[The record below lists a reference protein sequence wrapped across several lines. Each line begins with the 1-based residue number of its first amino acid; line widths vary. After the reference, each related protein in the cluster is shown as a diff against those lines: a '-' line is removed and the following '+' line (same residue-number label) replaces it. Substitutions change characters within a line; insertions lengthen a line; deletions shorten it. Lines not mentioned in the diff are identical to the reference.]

1 MLKKFTITILTLVM
15 MSTYIQPIKAAEFP
29 AVHTD
34 HFIVMDAKTGN
45 VLYGKNINEKVYPA
59 STTKIMTILL
69 ALKYGDMNKTVK
81 MTQEDIDSL
90 DEGASTIYLTDEEEL
105 TMEEAL
111 YAAGIPSANDA
122 CMGISHTVANSTAE
136 FIDMMNN
143 EAKSYGANNT
153 HFANPHGLHDDNHYT
168 TPYDLA
174 LIMKNGI
181 TIDGFKKYL
190 STYEY
195 TIPMTNTST
204 TRVLNGFNQL
214 IIPTSPYYLEN
225 VKATKTGFTYEANY
239 TLITYL
245 QDNEQ
250 EYIIAVFDEDS
261 NINYYEDTHTL
272 FDYVRN
278 NYSNLSIDPTILTID
293 EFTLPESYH
302 FYNKDFYTYTLPTQI
317 YANNSDDLPISA
329 HLNFDL
335 FNINAVKGDQIGTIE
350 VTQNDSVIDTIPVY
364 LTTNIFKF
372 DWMDGIMWLLF
383 FILAIT
389 FLFISGIV
397 SLRHIVR
404 FNRRRRKKKLTH

>member
-1 MLKKFTITILTLVM
+1 MLKKLKLTIIALVM

-29 AVHTD
+29 DVYTD
-34 HFIVMDAKTGN
+34 HFIVMNAKTGDI
-45 VLYGKNINEKVYPA
+45 LYGKNVNEKVYPA

-69 ALKYGDMNKTVK
+69 ALKYGDMSKTVK

-90 DEGASTIYLTDEEEL
+90 DEGASTIYLTDQEEL

-136 FIDMMNN
+136 FIEMMNN
-143 EAKSYGANNT
+143 EAKLVGANNT

-174 LIMKNGI
+174 LIMKEGI
-181 TIDGFKKYL
+181 SIDGFTKYL

-239 TLITYL
+239 TLMTYL
-245 QDNEQ
+245 QDGDH
-250 EYIIAVFDEDS
+250 EYIIGVFDEES

-272 FDYVRN
+272 FDFVRN
-278 NYSNLSIDPTILTID
+278 HYSDQPIDASSITID
-293 EFTLPESYH
+293 DFTLPESYH
-302 FYNKDFYTYTLPTQI
+302 FYNKNFYTYTLPTTI
-317 YANNSDDLPISA
+317 YANNSKDLPITG
-329 HLNFDL
+329 HLNFNL
-335 FNINAVKGDQIGTIE
+335 FNVNAVKGDQIGTIE
-350 VTQNDSVIDTIPVY
+350 FSQNDNIIETTPVY
-364 LTTNIFKF
+364 LATDIFKF
-372 DWMDGIMWLLF
+372 DWMDGIMWILF
-383 FILAIT
+383 FILVII
-389 FLFISGIV
+389 FLIISGIV
-397 SLRHIVR
+397 SLRHLVR
-404 FNRRRRKKKLTH
+404 FNRRRKKKLQR